1 MKGLFLRTSFFCF
14 ISTLATGQSPAIY
27 YNVQGHYGRIIRHTP
42 KLLFDIPGSS
52 WGLDVNV
59 QFQGD
64 GAKEWQVAQ
73 RFPKVGISTLY
84 YDLGDPEILGRA
96 YGIAPN
102 LTLSLLDRNDWQ
114 LEFLLGTG
122 LAFIDR
128 WYHVN
133 ENPANNAIGS
143 PVNNL
148 TLFKLTLGRT
158 FGQHWHVQVGGS
170 LVHFSN
176 GASQLP
182 NLGLN
187 IPALIVG
194 LRYSPAPLY
203 RGAVKD
209 LTYEK
214 TPAHRWGGNA
224 HLGMA
229 FKELSVPGGPKQ
241 PVYAAAIA
249 VEYRLSKYNHLLF
262 GVDYE
267 YHKDVF
273 QFTRHNFTFHT
284 DAEARRGATRWGISL
299 SDEIHFGRV
308 ALLLQAGWYVSR
320 RHVLALR
327 PMYNKLSL
335 RYFLPGIGSRLH
347 RPYASVTLKSHA
359 ITAEYIALGFG
370 MKI

>member
-1 MKGLFLRTSFFCF
+1 MKGLFLCISFLGLV
-14 ISTLATGQSPAIY
+14 STVAPGQSPAVY
-27 YNVQGHYGRIIRHTP
+27 YTMQGHYGRIIRHTP
-42 KLLFDIPGSS
+42 KLLFEVPSSS

-64 GAKEWQVAQ
+64 GEKEWQIAQ
-73 RFPKVGISTLY
+73 RFPKVGLNAVF
-84 YDLGDPEILGRA
+84 YDLGDSQVLGRA
-96 YGIAPN
+96 YGLAPN
-102 LTLSLLDRNDWQ
+102 LTLSLLDRNNWQ
-114 LEFLLGTG
+114 VEFLLGTG
-122 LAFIDR
+122 LAFLDR

-133 ENPANNAIGS
+133 ENPTNNGIGS

-148 TLFKLTLGRT
+148 TVFKLTVGRT
-158 FGQHWHVQVGGS
+158 FGQHWDVQVGGS

-187 IPALIVG
+187 IPALLLG
-194 LRYSPAPLY
+194 LRYSPAPLH
-203 RGAVKD
+203 RSAVKD

-214 TPAHRWGGNA
+214 KPGHRWGANV
-224 HLGMA
+224 HFGMA
-229 FKELSVPGGPKQ
+229 FRELSVPGGPKQ
-241 PVYAAAIA
+241 PVYAATLAA
-249 VEYRLSKYNHLLF
+249 EYRLSKYNHLLI

-284 DAEARRGATRWGISL
+284 DEEARQGATRWGLSL

-308 ALLLQAGWYVSR
+308 ALLLQAGWYVSSK
-320 RHVLALR
+320 HVLALK
-327 PMYNKLSL
+327 PMYNKLGL
-335 RYFLPGIGSRLH
+335 RYFLPGIGKRAH
-347 RPYASVTLKSHA
+347 RPYASVTLKSHS